1 VTVWKRVQKE
11 FRHAFALT
19 PQLQPLAAEE
29 RALLEKIAHAIAT
42 RGMAAPTLL
51 FLESLAPLSFL
62 GSQIVHGMKP
72 FLDLVCDPLDLA
84 RLAQILERRD
94 GVDLLVSQLQEQADA
109 PA

>member
-1 VTVWKRVQKE
+1 MTVWKRVQKE
-11 FRHAFALT
+11 FRHAFALH
-19 PQLQPLAAEE
+19 PQSPPLAADE
-29 RALLEKIAHAIAT
+29 RALLEKIARLIAT
-42 RGMAAPTLL
+42 RRMAAPALL

-62 GSQIVHGMKP
+62 GSQVMHGMKP

-94 GVDLLVSQLQEQADA
+94 GVDLLVSQLQEQADT